1 MPGKKNVFV
10 LILLI
15 PPILIAGI
23 AFLSILIP
31 LPSPFPQPGS
41 QARNLPAALL
51 TGILGLLWVIG
62 ITFYTINSFLSS
74 RSEIESTMT
83 AQGLKGRRYLLFG
96 SMYTGEI
103 NGERVEVQ
111 FMPNRAPYHSLLNIW
126 IGTHIKKHM
135 SIGMKRPLEG
145 CSDCKKVEIF
155 PNPLGEFQ
163 AYAEDIAWAQNLLSD
178 PEICGMILTL
188 MNVPGRL
195 EMREIYVQ
203 NGQCRLHVRP
213 TQPLMEHELQLWL
226 DTLLVFSKTIEKM
239 N

>member
-1 MPGKKNVFV
+1 MPGKKKVFV

-23 AFLSILIP
+23 AFLSIFIP

-62 ITFYTINSFLSS
+62 IIFYAINSFLSS

-103 NGERVEVQ
+103 NGKRVEVQ

-145 CSDCKKVEIF
+145 CSDCK
-155 PNPLGEFQ
+155 
-163 AYAEDIAWAQNLLSD
+163 
-178 PEICGMILTL
+178 M
-188 MNVPGRL
+188 
-195 EMREIYVQ
+195 
-203 NGQCRLHVRP
+203 
-213 TQPLMEHELQLWL
+213 
-226 DTLLVFSKTIEKM
+226 
-239 N
+239 